1 MGIGD
6 FVSDITPDVVEDAV
20 EDGVEW
26 AGNRV
31 EDAGNWTADR
41 LQDVGW
47 ESGADWV
54 REQSRSLANRMGAEV
69 DELDLGQTE
78 DKTKL
83 IYGSPGKLRS
93 TASHLRDLTD
103 SFNDVG
109 LGLEGLDSDSLQ
121 GEAAD
126 AFRRTV
132 KLEPP
137 KWYKGADAFEA
148 AAKALESFADTVTWA
163 QGQAQ
168 LAIDRWKEGTKA
180 SADALDAHNK
190 KVDDYNTAV
199 DKYNAMPADKRDPAT
214 LPAKPGAFSDPGK
227 AKMQEAQDILAE
239 ARKQRNSAAE
249 AARKAVQK
257 ARDAAPPKPSYGEQL
272 KDGLDELEL
281 MKTHFTMG
289 AVKGTAGILNFV
301 RGINPLDPYNITH
314 PAEYVTNL
322 NSTVA
327 GLVQVANDPWGT
339 GKQMLDNFMKDPA
352 EGLGTLV
359 PDAILTVATGG
370 AGAAVK
376 GVKLTDELADAAKAR
391 RADDLR
397 ETVRRPDG
405 KRCGREPVD
414 FATGRMFLPQEDVLL
429 PGSLPLLF
437 RRDFESSYRAGR
449 WFGESW
455 SSTIDQRLT
464 VDPIGVV
471 FHGEDN
477 LLVPYPHPAPGT
489 PVLPEAGP
497 RWPLERHTDGS
508 YTLTDPDTGIVRH
521 FLAPPGVEPGDNG
534 SAPLAEIADRNGRTI
549 TAEYDEDGAP
559 LALTH
564 SGGYRLTFTTEN
576 RRITSLSLGGTEIA
590 RYGYSEEGH
599 LTEVTKS
606 SGIPTRFAYDTEGR
620 IVAWTDTNGSSYS
633 FVYDDRDRCVFQT
646 GAEGHLRSEF
656 RYSDPHPDTGLTTT
670 TVTDSLGQTWRYT
683 VNRHLQVVAETWP
696 TGATI
701 RYTYDR
707 DDRLL
712 SRTDPA
718 PRAGGSPGARTE
730 FRWDDEGR
738 LVSTTRP
745 DGSVQTATYDS
756 DGRPVELVQP
766 GGLRWKQEFDERGNR
781 VAVTNPAG
789 RTTRYTHD
797 ALGHV
802 TSVTDP
808 LGATTLL
815 RHNAAGLLMAQ
826 TAPDGGTTSYVRDAF
841 GRITERTGPSGG
853 TARFEWTTEG
863 RLARFTGPDGAVES
877 WTYDGEGNCLSH
889 TDAEGRTTTFEYTHF
904 DLLAARTD
912 PDGARHEFT
921 HDTELRLT
929 EVKNPLGL
937 RWSYTYDPVGN
948 LVAETDFDGRT
959 VTYDVDPLGRVLTRT
974 TPLGT
979 AVRYER
985 DVLGQVV
992 RKDAGGAV
1000 TTYEYDPAG
1009 RLLRAMG
1016 HDAELM
1022 YAYDRQGHVKTE
1034 LVDGRALSFSYDAA
1048 GRRTRRVTPSG
1059 HVTTYTHDS
1068 AGRAAAMTV
1077 ADHDIVFTR
1086 DAAGRE
1092 LTRSVGETLTLTSDW
1107 DAAGRLTAQEIARGG
1122 HRLNLRTYA
1131 YREDGHL
1138 VAVDDALRGPRRF
1151 GLDATGR
1158 VTAVTA
1164 DQWSESYAYD
1174 RGGNNIDAAWPDRH
1188 ASGDARGKRSYTG
1201 TRIMAA
1207 GANRYVYDDAGRLIR
1222 RSKTRLSKKRDVWTY
1237 AYDAEDRLTEV
1248 TTPDGTLWR
1257 YRYDPLGRRIAKER
1271 MAAGGQAVAERTRF
1285 VWDGPVLAEQ
1295 TTEIPGELPHH
1306 TTLSWDHEGLIPVA
1320 QTERLTDAASQR
1332 EIDARFFAIATD
1344 LIGTPT
1350 ELIDE
1355 DGCIAWQSRT
1365 TLWGITTWNANASA
1379 YTPLRF
1385 PGQYFD
1391 PETGL
1396 HYNHH
1401 RYYDPQTARYITPD
1415 PLGLA
1420 PAPNPT
1426 AYVHNPHRFSDP
1438 LGLAPYEDNGGLGE
1452 LIEVNK
1458 PDADADKLAEKLGG
1472 EPRRRFANDPDGRE
1486 FDAISDEYVAQAKP
1500 ADFTLNKKF
1509 RKQAQATFEAAIQSG
1524 RTPYFQF
1531 DGPPGPGVID
1541 KLQEYGRR
1549 YGVEPVID
1557 TTPLE

>member
-6 FVSDITPDVVEDAV
+6 LVSDITPDVVEDAV

-31 EDAGNWTADR
+31 EDVGNWTADR
-41 LQDVGW
+41 LDDVGW

-93 TASHLRDLTD
+93 TAAHLRDF
-103 SFNDVG
+103 SAAFNDVG
-109 LGLEGLDSDSLQ
+109 LGLEGIDSESLQ
-121 GEAAD
+121 GQAAD

-137 KWYKGADAFEA
+137 KWFKGADAFEE
-148 AAKALESFADTVTWA
+148 AAKALDSFESTVTWA
-163 QGQAQ
+163 QGRAQA
-168 LAIDRWKEGTKA
+168 AIDLWKAGTKA
-180 SADALDAHNK
+180 SEDALNAHKK
-190 KVDDYNTAV
+190 KVDGFNDAV

-214 LPAKPGAFSDPGK
+214 LPPRPGEFSDPGK
-227 AKMQEAQDILAE
+227 DRMKEAQDILAE
-239 ARKQRNSAAE
+239 ARRQRNSAAE
-249 AARKAVQK
+249 AARAAVRK

-281 MKTHFTMG
+281 MKTHFAMG
-289 AVKGTAGILNFV
+289 AIKGTAGIVNFV
-301 RGINPLDPYNITH
+301 RGVNPLDPYNITH

-327 GLVQVANDPWGT
+327 GLVRVANDPWGT
-339 GKQMLDNFMKDPA
+339 GKQMLDDFMKDPA

-370 AGAAVK
+370 AGAGVK
-376 GVKLTDELADAAKAR
+376 GVRLADELADAAKAR

-429 PGSLPLLF
+429 PGSLPLVF

-449 WFGESW
+449 WFGDSW

-471 FHGEDN
+471 LHGEDN
-477 LLVPYPHPAPGT
+477 LLVPYPHPAPGA

-497 RWPLERHTDGS
+497 RWPLERHADGS
-508 YTLTDPDTGIVRH
+508 YTLTDPETGTVRH
-521 FLAPPGVEPGDNG
+521 FLAPAGAEPGGDG
-534 SAPLAEIADRNGRTI
+534 TAPLGEIADRHGRTI
-549 TAEYDEDGAP
+549 TVEYDEEGAP
-559 LALTH
+559 LALVH
-564 SGGYRLTFTTEN
+564 SGGYRVGFTTEN
-576 RRITSLSLGGTEIA
+576 RRITSLSVGGTEVV
-590 RYGYSEEGH
+590 RYGYDEEGR
-599 LTEVTKS
+599 LTGVTG
-606 SGIPTRFAYDTEGR
+606 SGGVPTRFAYDTEDR
-620 IVAWTDTNGSSYS
+620 IASWTDTNGSRYD
-633 FVYDDRDRCVFQT
+633 FVYDERDRCVSQS

-656 RYSDPHPDTGLTTT
+656 HYGDPHPDTGLSTT
-670 TVTDSLGQTWRYT
+670 TVTDSLGHTWRYA

-696 TGATI
+696 TGATV
-701 RYTYDR
+701 RFSYDR

-712 SRTDPA
+712 SRTEPGAD
-718 PRAGGSPGARTE
+718 GGPGARTE
-730 FRWDDEGR
+730 FRWDEEGR
-738 LVSTTRP
+738 LVETLHP
-745 DGSVQTATYDS
+745 DGGVSTAAHDTA
-756 DGRPVELVQP
+756 GRPVELALP
-766 GGLRWKQEFDERGNR
+766 GGQRWRQEFDEHGNR
-781 VAVTNPAG
+781 IAVTNPAG
-789 RTTRYTHD
+789 HTTRYTHD
-797 ALGHV
+797 ARGHL

-808 LGATTLL
+808 LGATTLM
-815 RHNAAGLLMAQ
+815 RHDATGMLLEQ
-826 TAPDGGTTSYVRDAF
+826 TAPDGGTTTYVRDAF
-841 GRITERTGPSGG
+841 GRITARTEPSGG
-853 TARFEWTTEG
+853 TARYVWTPEG

-877 WTYDGEGNCLSH
+877 WTYDGEGNCLTH
-889 TDAEGRTTTFEYTHF
+889 TDPQGRTTSFEYTHF

-912 PDGARHEFT
+912 PDGARHEFV

-929 EVKNPLGL
+929 EVRNPLGL
-937 RWSYTYDPVGN
+937 SWSYSYDPVGH

-959 VTYDVDPLGRVLTRT
+959 VGYDVDPLGRVLTRT
-974 TPLGT
+974 GPLGT

-985 DVLGQVV
+985 DALGRVV

-1000 TTYEYDPAG
+1000 TTFEYDPAG
-1009 RLLRAMG
+1009 RLLRALG
-1016 HDAELM
+1016 PDAELT
-1022 YAYDRQGHVKTE
+1022 YAYDRRGHVKTE
-1034 LVDGRALSFSYDAA
+1034 LTDGQALSFSYDAA
-1048 GRRTRRVTPSG
+1048 GRRTRRVTPGG
-1059 HVTTYTHDS
+1059 HVTTYTHDAAGRS
-1068 AGRAAAMTV
+1068 AELTAAGRAV
-1077 ADHDIVFTR
+1077 VFTR

-1092 LTRSVGETLTLTSDW
+1092 RSRAVGESLTLTSDW
-1107 DAAGRLTAQEIARGG
+1107 DAAGRLTAQELARGG
-1122 HRLNLRTYA
+1122 RRLNLRTYA

-1138 VAVDDALRGPRRF
+1138 VASEDTLRGPRRY

-1164 DQWSESYAYD
+1164 DGWSETYAYD
-1174 RGGNNIDAAWPDRH
+1174 GGGHPVSAGWPDRL
-1188 ASGDARGKRSYTG
+1188 AAGDARGARAYTG
-1201 TRIMAA
+1201 TRVTEA
-1207 GANRYVYDDAGRLIR
+1207 GANRYAYDDAGRLVR
-1222 RSKTRLSKKRDVWTY
+1222 RTKTRLSRKPDVWTY

-1248 TTPDGTLWR
+1248 TTPDGTRWR
-1257 YRYDPLGRRIAKER
+1257 YRYDPLGRRVAKER
-1271 MAAGGQAVAERTRF
+1271 LAADGVTVAERTRF
-1285 VWDGPVLAEQ
+1285 VWDGPLLAEQ
-1295 TTEIPGELPHH
+1295 TTEPSAALPHP
-1306 TTLSWDHEGLIPVA
+1306 TTLSWDHEGLTPVA
-1320 QTERLTDAASQR
+1320 QTERLHDAATRR

-1350 ELIDE
+1350 ELVDE
-1355 DGCIAWQSRT
+1355 TGHIAWQSRT
-1365 TLWGITTWNANASA
+1365 TLWGVTTWNADASA

-1385 PGQYFD
+1385 PGQYYD

-1401 RYYDPQTARYITPD
+1401 RYYDPRTARYTTPD

-1420 PAPNPT
+1420 PAPDPAGYVRNPL
-1426 AYVHNPHRFSDP
+1426 RFSDP
-1438 LGLAPYEDNGGLGE
+1438 LGLAPYEDNGGLGD
-1452 LIEVNK
+1452 LIEVTK

-1509 RKQAQATFEAAIQSG
+1509 RKQAQATFEAALQSG

-1531 DGPPGPGVID
+1531 DGPPGPGVVD